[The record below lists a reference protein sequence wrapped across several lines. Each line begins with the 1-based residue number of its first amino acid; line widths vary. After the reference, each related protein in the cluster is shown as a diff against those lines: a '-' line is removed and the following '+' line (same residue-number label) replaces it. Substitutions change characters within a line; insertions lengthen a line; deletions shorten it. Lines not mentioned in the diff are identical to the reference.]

1 MAAALRR
8 ARAPRERGRRCP
20 GPAALR
26 RAAPPLGERVRCRQS
41 AGEGWRSEPG
51 EERPR
56 RRCNRERSGEGER
69 RRRPLRAAADRPAP
83 LPASAARPAPANH
96 SRSPLRANGLGRTS
110 ERVYIPRGPIASAL
124 REQPANGRRAAVT
137 AGQWAPPTLPAAA
150 RGVGISAP
158 PPEECQL
165 FNMEPAVN
173 NLQTLFQKAEAD
185 LDYIQSRLEFEIANS
200 HPDDATAEENP
211 AALLKEISLVKSR
224 YKSLCDQMVQ
234 ISREQKESME
244 SIRAALQET
253 MKLSRALQ
261 QQSGLESLPLSA
273 EEQAAIHQLNL
284 QFGEEMEFP
293 VQEKSSSHH

>member
-1 MAAALRR
+1 MVQISREQKESMESIRAALQETMKLSR
-8 ARAPRERGRRCP
+8 A
-20 GPAALR
+20 LQQ
-26 RAAPPLGERVRCRQS
+26 QS
-41 AGEGWRSEPG
+41 
-51 EERPR
+51 
-56 RRCNRERSGEGER
+56 
-69 RRRPLRAAADRPAP
+69 
-83 LPASAARPAPANH
+83 
-96 SRSPLRANGLGRTS
+96 GL
-110 ERVYIPRGPIASAL
+110 E
-124 REQPANGRRAAVT
+124 
-137 AGQWAPPTLPAAA
+137 
-150 RGVGISAP
+150 
-158 PPEECQL
+158 
-165 FNMEPAVN
+165 
-173 NLQTLFQKAEAD
+173 FQKAEAD

-293 VQEKSSSHH
+293 VQEPSCSGSAVPGSAEVK

>member
-1 MAAALRR
+1 MAS
-8 ARAPRERGRRCP
+8 APREP
-20 GPAALR
+20 
-26 RAAPPLGERVRCRQS
+26 
-41 AGEGWRSEPG
+41 
-51 EERPR
+51 
-56 RRCNRERSGEGER
+56 
-69 RRRPLRAAADRPAP
+69 
-83 LPASAARPAPANH
+83 
-96 SRSPLRANGLGRTS
+96 
-110 ERVYIPRGPIASAL
+110 
-124 REQPANGRRAAVT
+124 PANGRRAAVT

-234 ISREQKESME
+234 ISQEQKESME

-253 MKLSRALQ
+253 MKISRALQ
-261 QQSGLESLPLSA
+261 QQTGLEVSLPLSA
-273 EEQAAIHQLNL
+273 EEQAATQQLNL
-284 QFGEEMEFP
+284 QFGEEMELP
-293 VQEKSSSHH
+293 VKEPFCSQSPVPGSAEEAQFTPLTKEAFLRVPRNIRRTVKLTDLNCLYRELFNHFIVQNNRAALSLTQMKTVIKKATNIKIQILKEMGIVEVDKQGNIKLAELKENYSDTEAS

>member
-1 MAAALRR
+1 
-8 ARAPRERGRRCP
+8 
-20 GPAALR
+20 
-26 RAAPPLGERVRCRQS
+26 
-41 AGEGWRSEPG
+41 
-51 EERPR
+51 
-56 RRCNRERSGEGER
+56 
-69 RRRPLRAAADRPAP
+69 
-83 LPASAARPAPANH
+83 
-96 SRSPLRANGLGRTS
+96 
-110 ERVYIPRGPIASAL
+110 
-124 REQPANGRRAAVT
+124 
-137 AGQWAPPTLPAAA
+137 
-150 RGVGISAP
+150 
-158 PPEECQL
+158 
-165 FNMEPAVN
+165 MEPAVN

-293 VQEKSSSHH
+293 VQEPSCSGSAVPGSAEFTPLTKETFLRVPRSIRRTVKLADLNCLYRELFNHFIVQNNRAALSLTQMKTIIKKATNIKIQILKEMGIVEVDKRGNIKLAELKEN